1 MVRMLARVAVAGLV
15 VGACACGGGNGPTP
29 TSPSTTA
36 VAVSASAANPV
47 VTRPEQ
53 IAGKVSNLS
62 GACPTLSF
70 QIGSATVSTS
80 TSTLFPDGS
89 CAAVANGSMVE
100 VDGTPQANG
109 SIAAAQV
116 RVAQP
121 HPQAAQAHGAVSGLT
136 GTCPTVTFM
145 VGTSTVSTSSD
156 TSFGGAGCAALA
168 NGSNV
173 AVTGTLQ
180 TDGSILAGQVFVEPA
195 PKTPPTFVRGVV
207 SALAGACPT
216 VTFTLGKTVV
226 STTSSTTFVGGA
238 CAVLADGSQAGV
250 EGTQQPG
257 GSIVAN
263 RVFVA
268 PGLPRQ

>member
-1 MVRMLARVAVAGLV
+1 MVRMLARVTVGGLV
-15 VGACACGGGNGPTP
+15 VCACACGGGNGPAP

-36 VAVSASAANPV
+36 VAVSVLAASQAAN
-47 VTRPEQ
+47 RPER
-53 IAGKVSNLS
+53 IAGEVSNLG
-62 GACPTLSF
+62 GACPTISF
-70 QIGSATVSTS
+70 QIGSTIVSTS

-89 CAAVANGSMVE
+89 CGAVANGSMVE
-100 VDGTPQANG
+100 VDGTSQTDG
-109 SIAAAQV
+109 SIAATQV
-116 RVAQP
+116 RVARP
-121 HPQAAQAHGAVSGLT
+121 HPQVARAHGAVSGLT
-136 GTCPTVTFM
+136 GTCPTVTFT
-145 VGTSTVSTSSD
+145 VGTSMVSTTSD
-156 TSFGGAGCAALA
+156 TTFGGAGCAALV

-195 PKTPPTFVRGVV
+195 PKTPPALARGVV

-216 VTFTLGKTVV
+216 VTFTLGTTAV
-226 STTSSTTFVGGA
+226 STTSGTTFVGGA
-238 CAVLADGSQAGV
+238 CAVLANGSQAGV
-250 EGTQQPG
+250 EGTRQAD

>member
-1 MVRMLARVAVAGLV
+1 MERMLARMTVAGLI
-15 VGACACGGGNGPTP
+15 VGACACGGSNGPTS
-29 TSPSTTA
+29 TAPSTAA
-36 VAVSASAANPV
+36 VAASASTANQAV
-47 VTRPEQ
+47 SRPER
-53 IAGKVSNLS
+53 IAGEVSNLG

-70 QIGSATVSTS
+70 KIGSTTVSTS
-80 TSTLFPDGS
+80 TSTSFPDGN

-100 VDGTPQANG
+100 VDGTPQPDG
-109 SIAAAQV
+109 SVAATQV

-145 VGTSTVSTSSD
+145 VGTSMISTTSD
-156 TSFGGAGCAALA
+156 TTFGGAGCAALA

-180 TDGSILAGQVFVEPA
+180 TGGSILAAQVFLETA
-195 PKTPPTFVRGVV
+195 PKTPPAFARGVV

-216 VTFTLGKTVV
+216 VTFTLGTTAV
-226 STTSSTTFVGGA
+226 STTSGTTFVGGA
-238 CAVLADGSQAGV
+238 CAGLADGSPAGV
-250 EGTQQPG
+250 EGTRQPD

-268 PGLPRQ
+268 PGVPRR